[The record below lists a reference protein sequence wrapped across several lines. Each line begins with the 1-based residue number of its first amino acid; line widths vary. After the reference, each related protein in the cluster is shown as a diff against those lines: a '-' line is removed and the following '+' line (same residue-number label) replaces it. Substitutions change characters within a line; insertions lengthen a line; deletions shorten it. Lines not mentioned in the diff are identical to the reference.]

1 MRSEMRPDS
10 SADNVIAGFSVL
22 SLAFLRTIHSE
33 KSVTALMGTGSM
45 KESSTVLRPFQ
56 GVRHALVISG
66 LSLARGPR
74 LADAFDALEH
84 SRSA

>member
-1 MRSEMRPDS
+1 MRSEMRPDG
-10 SADNVIAGFSVL
+10 SANDVIAGFSVL

-56 GVRHALVISG
+56 GERHALVISG
-66 LSLARGPR
+66 LPLARGPR
-74 LADAFDALEH
+74 LADTFDA
-84 SRSA
+84 